1 MKQYLQRRMKETIVH
16 LLQQLIIIEFQ
27 AQYMFQPTHLKV
39 TLRNDGYSTESMN
52 DPVRLVGPMA
62 STTNLG
68 FWILCSYLVTSLT
81 RQTRI
86 LAVYFIHMIFHLVIY
101 HCNGHRRERICSY
114 HVTTSNLDVFLTNS

>member
-1 MKQYLQRRMKETIVH
+1 MKQYLQRRMKEIIVH

-52 DPVRLVGPMA
+52 DPVRFVVPMA

-68 FWILCSYLVTSLT
+68 FFTSSQAS
-81 RQTRI
+81 R
-86 LAVYFIHMIFHLVIY
+86 A
-101 HCNGHRRERICSY
+101 RR
-114 HVTTSNLDVFLTNS
+114 NSS